1 MANTARNV
9 KKTGRHFFANRN
21 QGRQTLQPA
30 GNSRKL
36 ENVLY
41 PQLVQY
47 LQKSQKEANHIEGR
61 QIFFSVKLFL
71 CVGGIKAI

>member
-9 KKTGRHFFANRN
+9 KKTGRQFFANRN

-41 PQLVQY
+41 PDTLMA
-47 LQKSQKEANHIEGR
+47 LEFN
-61 QIFFSVKLFL
+61 
-71 CVGGIKAI
+71 